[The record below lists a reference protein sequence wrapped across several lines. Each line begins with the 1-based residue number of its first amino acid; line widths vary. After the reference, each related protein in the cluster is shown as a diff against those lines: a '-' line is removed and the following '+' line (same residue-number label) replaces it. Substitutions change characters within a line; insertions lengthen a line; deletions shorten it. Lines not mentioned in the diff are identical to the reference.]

1 MTGDV
6 AKSTPMRPFDIP
18 DFTGLT
24 LLVVDDNDDS
34 REMLATFLQGC
45 GASVL
50 PARNG
55 MTAVAY
61 LETAPRIDALITD
74 LAMPVMD
81 GAELVQRLRGHPT
94 RHALPAIAVS
104 GFFEDYL
111 DVRGFDAFLRKP
123 VDLDELCRQIR
134 AAIEARPA

>member
-1 MTGDV
+1 
-6 AKSTPMRPFDIP
+6 MRPLDTP

-34 REMLATFLQGC
+34 REMLATFLQAC

-55 MTAVAY
+55 MAAVAY
-61 LETAPRIDALITD
+61 IETAPKIDALITD

-81 GAELVQRLRGHPT
+81 GGELVQRLRRHPT
-94 RHALPAIAVS
+94 RHTLPAIAVS
-104 GFFEDYL
+104 GFFQDSM
-111 DVRGFDAFLRKP
+111 DVRGFDAFLPKP

-134 AAIEARPA
+134 GAIDARSA